1 MRHKIYTLDIQL
13 IHQFIKNALAE
24 DVGDGDHTSLS
35 TIPEGT
41 QGKAKLIIKE
51 DGILAGMELALE
63 IFKIVDADLQVN
75 VLLQDGAEVK
85 VGDIG
90 LTVSGSTHAILI
102 AERLVLNCMQRMS
115 GIATKT
121 HHIVSLLKNTKTKIL
136 DTRKTTPGLRYL
148 EKWAVRIGG
157 GVNHRIGLYDMIL
170 IKDNHVDYAGGI
182 SNAIHSTK
190 KYLADHH
197 KSLQIE
203 IEVRSIE
210 ELSQVLAIGGVDRI
224 MLDNFSFENLK
235 TAVALIDGRFTTE
248 ASGGITEDNVLA
260 YAACGVDFISMGA
273 LTHSVKSLDFSLKAY

>member
-1 MRHKIYTLDIQL
+1 LDTKL
-13 IHQFIKNALAE
+13 IHQFIKNALTE

-35 TIPEGT
+35 TIPQGT

-51 DGILAGMELALE
+51 DGILAGIELAIE
-63 IFKIVDADLQVN
+63 IFKEVDPGLKVD
-75 VLLQDGAEVK
+75 VLLQDGAAVK
-85 VGDIG
+85 FGDIA
-90 LTVSGSTHAILI
+90 LTVTGSTHSILI

-121 HHIVSLLKNTKTKIL
+121 HHIVSLLKTTKTKIL

-182 SNAIHSTK
+182 SNAITAAQ
-190 KYLADHH
+190 KYLVDQN

-203 IEVRSIE
+203 IEVRNLE
-210 ELSQVLAIGGVDRI
+210 ELAQVLAVGGVDRI
-224 MLDNFSFENLK
+224 MLDNFSFENLRA
-235 TAVALIDGRFTTE
+235 AVALIDGKFITE
-248 ASGGITEDNVLA
+248 ASGGITEENVAA

-273 LTHSVKSLDFSLKAY
+273 LTHSVKSLDISLKAY